1 MLRSCK
7 NSIKFI
13 FLKMNFLFI
22 HNRKKK
28 TLNLIEIL
36 ALSCYFLV
44 VSGSVCLAYG
54 IFYFSFMLK
63 GIPVKNVICLILK
76 RNN

>member
-1 MLRSCK
+1 
-7 NSIKFI
+7 
-13 FLKMNFLFI
+13 MNFLFI

-36 ALSCYFLV
+36 ALSYYFLV